1 MAVSLALSV
10 QVTRRSVRG
19 FAIGGRLRRAH
30 DSSAPSSAPPGAG
43 AGGPTRGWDLIAL
56 ARPTPGG
63 PAVQESGRL
72 PSGALAVL
80 LTWDED
86 GQCREARLDGASA
99 PAADETAFLADRWL
113 ELLHPDDR
121 RTAAE
126 AVRTVLAG
134 EAGGGAREEPLRL
147 RTGERWAVL
156 RVQAIGGGDAV
167 AAAAGVLVDAT
178 RSVGTAARTARLVE
192 GFNRLRHPDEIVRA
206 MLDEGVQLL
215 GGTTGV
221 VYVLSDDD
229 ELVIAGASGVA
240 EDLLY
245 ARFGRIARGSPL
257 PAAEVVRTGRPV
269 TIANPAERRRRYP
282 QSDAPDTFYSHAF
295 SVVPLNDGAGR
306 PFGALG
312 VGFEDERRLRSNDAQ
327 LLHDVAAQCALALDR
342 ARLAVAAERDQER
355 LRFLDR
361 LSGALSSTLRLDAT
375 LTELA
380 GMAVPRIADWCLVRL
395 VESATNPQPIVGAA
409 HVDPAHVASLRR
421 LAERLPRDLERVGQ
435 VGEALRAGRPL
446 IRGSQAA
453 QVLRP
458 LFADGDGHRALDDV
472 GVDGLAI
479 FPLRA
484 RGRLLGAIGF
494 GNRAGRVFA
503 GDELELAES
512 TAARAA
518 VIVDNARL
526 FDEQSVVARAL
537 QDSLLPGSLP
547 EIPGIE
553 LGARYR
559 AAGRGLDV
567 GGDFYDAFQADA
579 NWWIFAVGDVCGHG
593 VEAAATTGLVRHTIR
608 SSAMAGVM
616 PSAILAR
623 LNQMLLRHTAEWAGT
638 DVDHVPISPRF
649 CTVLVGTAQP
659 TSRGVDLIL
668 CSGGHPL
675 PLVGRA
681 VGRVEPVGVPG
692 TLLGVT
698 DEVSLTDTVVHLDP
712 GEALVCYTD
721 GLIDRRSGKRAFG
734 EEGVVKALYQG
745 KGLSATDL
753 ASLIESEAVTFV
765 DDEPTDDMAVLTLR
779 AVPA

>member
-1 MAVSLALSV
+1 MGAGPATEPRDLLALAG
-10 QVTRRSVRG
+10 TT
-19 FAIGGRLRRAH
+19 
-30 DSSAPSSAPPGAG
+30 SAA
-43 AGGPTRGWDLIAL
+43 AL
-56 ARPTPGG
+56 DR
-63 PAVQESGRL
+63 ESGRL

-80 LTWDED
+80 LTWDGAGE
-86 GQCREARLDGASA
+86 CRQARLGGASLA
-99 PAADETAFLADRWL
+99 KADEAALLADGWL

-121 RTAAE
+121 PTAAE
-126 AVRTVLAG
+126 AVRTVLEG
-134 EAGGGAREEPLRL
+134 EAGGEAREEPLRL

-156 RVQAIGGGDAV
+156 RVQAVGGAQGVSGAS
-167 AAAAGVLVDAT
+167 GVLVDAT
-178 RSVGTAARTARLVE
+178 RSVGAAARTARLVE

-206 MLDEGVQLL
+206 MLDEGISLL
-215 GGTTGV
+215 GGTNGV
-221 VYVLSDDD
+221 VYVLSDED
-229 ELVIAGASGVA
+229 ELVVAGASGVE
-240 EDLLY
+240 EDILH

-257 PAAEVVRTGRPV
+257 PAAEVMRTGRPV
-269 TIANPAERRRRYP
+269 TIASPAERRRRYP
-282 QSDAPDTFYSHAF
+282 QLDAPEMFYADAF
-295 SVVPLNDGAGR
+295 RVVPLSDAEGR
-306 PFGALG
+306 PFGVLG
-312 VGFEDERRLRSNDAQ
+312 IGFEDEHRLRSNDPQ
-327 LLHDVAAQCALALDR
+327 LLEDVAAQCALALDR

-380 GMAVPRIADWCLVRL
+380 GFAVPRIADWCVVRL
-395 VESATNPQPIVGAA
+395 VESATNPRPIVGAA
-409 HVDPAHVASLRR
+409 HVDPEQVGALRR
-421 LAERLPRDLERVGQ
+421 LTERIPRDLEQVGQ

-446 IRGSQAA
+446 IRGSQAG

-458 LFADGDGHRALDDV
+458 LFADGEGHRALDDV

-494 GNRAGRVFA
+494 GNRAGRAFTA
-503 GDELELAES
+503 DDLELAES
-512 TAARAA
+512 VAARAA

-623 LNQMLLRHTAEWAGT
+623 LNQMLLRHTAEWANT
-638 DVDHVPISPRF
+638 ADDHVPISPRF

-659 TSRGVDLIL
+659 TSRGVDLIV

-721 GLIDRRSGKRAFG
+721 GLIDRRRGRTRAFG

-745 KGLSATDL
+745 KGMSAADL
-753 ASLIESEAVTFV
+753 ANLIESEAVAFV
-765 DDEPTDDMAVLTLR
+765 DDDPTDDMAVLTLR